1 MEWPLTLVSAAPLD
15 GAHWYPN
22 PVQYNLELPSLRRQ
36 YTAHLQE
43 MAQYVAE
50 KFPDVAVRWQFIDGS
65 PSGAVSE
72 ASRTAGLVVIG
83 TRGRGGF
90 AGLLLGSVSQS
101 VLNRSAC
108 PVLVVP
114 THKDRS

>member
-1 MEWPLTLVSAAPLD
+1 MERPLTLLSAAPLD
-15 GAHWYPN
+15 GVHWYPN
-22 PVQYNLELPSLRRQ
+22 TVEYNLELPSLRRY
-36 YTAHLQE
+36 YTDHLHK

-50 KFPDVAVRWQFIDGS
+50 NFSDVAVRWQFIDGS
-65 PSGAVSE
+65 ASGAVSE

-114 THKDRS
+114 THKD